1 MKVCVERELPP
12 EVSSL
17 DIHPNWQAIIKQ
29 CMQFDPQNRPTAEA
43 VLTLLTQNSGLS
55 GNDVVAK
62 VPVAADAEV
71 PKADS
76 QIDQLARSLAEV
88 KARP

>member
-43 VLTLLTQNSGLS
+43 VLTQLTQHSGLS
-55 GNDVVAK
+55 GNDGNDGNDVAAK
-62 VPVAADAEV
+62 VETTLYSTRAE
-71 PKADS
+71 
-76 QIDQLARSLAEV
+76 LTR
-88 KARP
+88 R